1 MLKSIMLSKYDI
13 LSTDQNA
20 SLTLCQKYMK
30 VWHKRIAY
38 TVREEEYGVCWI
50 CIYGIGERAAYVF
63 G

>member
-1 MLKSIMLSKYDI
+1 MFKSTMQCKNDI

-30 VWHKRIAY
+30 VWHERIAY
-38 TVREEEYGVCWI
+38 TVREEEYDVRWI
-50 CIYGIGERAAYVF
+50 CIFGIGERAACVF